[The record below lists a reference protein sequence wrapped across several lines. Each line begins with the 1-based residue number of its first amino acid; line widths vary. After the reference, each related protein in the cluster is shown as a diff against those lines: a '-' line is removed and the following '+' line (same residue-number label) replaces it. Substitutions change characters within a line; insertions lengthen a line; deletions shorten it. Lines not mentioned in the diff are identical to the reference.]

1 MVLGILDFVETAI
14 VSGCAGHAAV
24 FELLSLLVSFEL
36 PDSPRSGRLKNCP
49 AEFLCEQPLTDQI
62 LFIDSW

>member
-14 VSGCAGHAAV
+14 VSGRAGHAAV

-36 PDSPRSGRLKNCP
+36 PDSPRSGRLTKSCS
-49 AEFLCEQPLTDQI
+49 LTAGN
-62 LFIDSW
+62 S

>member
-14 VSGCAGHAAV
+14 VSGRAGHAAV

-49 AEFLCEQPLTDQI
+49 AEFLWLRAALDQI